1 MVKLPLAQ
9 AAKAV
14 RKSPS
19 TLTRAC
25 NVKDEKKRLKF
36 TLDEDGNRLFAIP
49 DLIERYG
56 ELHQDALDS
65 HEERTSM
72 HEDAPA
78 KKHAP
83 DAENALVQ
91 ARALHEERTSALV
104 QQVDDLKQER
114 NRLIDD
120 VDAWKGEADKWRKHA
135 DNSLRLLTDQSEKN
149 KVSDGVGQGSDSS
162 TKWWLSST
170 AMALILAG
178 AVYAWHDEIGEVWQS
193 VTVTETIIE
202 PVAQSQT
209 P

>member
-1 MVKLPLAQ
+1 MVKLPLSQ

-25 NVKDEKKRLKF
+25 NIKDEKKRLKF
-36 TLDEDGNRLFAIP
+36 SVDEDGNRLFAIP
-49 DLIERYG
+49 DLIQRYG
-56 ELHQDALDS
+56 ELHEDALGM

-83 DAENALVQ
+83 DADNALVQ

-104 QQVDDLKQER
+104 QQVGDLKKER
-114 NRLIDD
+114 DRLIDD

-135 DNSLRLLTDQSEKN
+135 DNSLRLLTDQSEK
-149 KVSDGVGQGSDSS
+149 KEIPDEVGQGGHSS
-162 TKWWLSST
+162 MKWWLSSA
-170 AMALILAG
+170 AMALVLFGVAY
-178 AVYAWHDEIGEVWQS
+178 VWQDEIGEAWQS
-193 VTVTETIIE
+193 VTASNEL
-202 PVAQSQT
+202 PVVAEAT
-209 P
+209 PSE